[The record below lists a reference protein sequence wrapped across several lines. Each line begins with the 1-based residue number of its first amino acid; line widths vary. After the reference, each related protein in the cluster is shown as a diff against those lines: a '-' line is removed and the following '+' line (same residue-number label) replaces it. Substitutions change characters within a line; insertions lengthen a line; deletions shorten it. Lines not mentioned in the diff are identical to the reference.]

1 MFSLI
6 HDFELSV
13 LLIVK
18 KRHYKVRK
26 TNNKGKIEREWVQGK
41 AVGSA
46 FVETSGGVV
55 GGGGGAK
62 SQCSAIHQGCIK
74 LTFCK

>member
-46 FVETSGGVV
+46 FVETSADVVV
-55 GGGGGAK
+55 GGG
-62 SQCSAIHQGCIK
+62 C
-74 LTFCK
+74 